1 MNQPVTVTELT
12 RGIKSIIENE
22 FSFVYVTG
30 ELSNFKDHSSGHFYF
45 TLKDE
50 KAQISAIMWST
61 RNKVLIFTP
70 RNGMKVLVKGRI
82 TLYETRGSYQIDV
95 FDMQPAGMGELQIA
109 FEKLKQKLFD
119 EGLFDASIKK
129 EIPEYPE
136 RVGIVTAE
144 TGAAL
149 QDFLRVTEKRYPIVK
164 LYLFSATMQGAG
176 SAESIVKAVRA
187 ANKKEYDLDVIVI
200 TRGGGSIED
209 LWSLNEEI
217 VAREIRRSKIPV
229 VSAIGHEIDFTI
241 SDFVSDLR
249 APTPSA
255 AAEMIFPDR
264 SELVRRIN
272 EYSDDLKN
280 IIYSKLNNLKKLLD
294 NTSGNYYFRRTKD
307 VINEYKF
314 RLDELDKNIVNSISL
329 KFNNLKRSLGSSEKL
344 LNSLSPDQ
352 VLKRG
357 FTIVTKNKKVISRKL
372 YLRKFDNVEI
382 RFYDGETPAVITQA
396 VKSNKTVSQKDSD
409 NNMDTLYN

>member
-1 MNQPVTVTELT
+1 MNQPVTITELT

-22 FSFVYVTG
+22 FSFVYVVG

-61 RNKVLIFTP
+61 RNKELIFAP
-70 RNGMKVLVKGRI
+70 KNGMKVLVKGRI

-95 FDMQPAGMGELQIA
+95 FDMQPAGMGELQAA
-109 FEKLKQKLFD
+109 FEKLKQKLYD

-129 EIPEYPE
+129 ELPEYPD

-176 SAESIVKAVRA
+176 SAESIVKALRA
-187 ANKKEYDLDVIVI
+187 ANKREYNLDVIVL

-217 VAREIRRSKIPV
+217 VAREIRKSNVPV

-241 SDFVSDLR
+241 SDFISDLR

-264 SELVRRIN
+264 SELVRRID

-280 IIYSKLNNLKKLLD
+280 IIYSKLNNLKKLID
-294 NTSGNYYFRRTKD
+294 NSSGNYYFRRTSD

-314 RLDELDKNIVNSISL
+314 RLDELDKNIENKISL
-329 KFNNLKRSLGSSEKL
+329 KLNDLKRSLDSSEKL

-357 FTIVTKNKKVISRKL
+357 FTIVTKNKKVISRKI
-372 YLRKFDNVEI
+372 YLKRFDNVEI
-382 RFYDGETPAVITQA
+382 KFYDGESSAVITQA
-396 VKSNKTVSQKDSD
+396 NRSPKSVSQNEQIIM
-409 NNMDTLYN
+409 NNE

>member
-1 MNQPVTVTELT
+1 MNQPVTITELT

-45 TLKDE
+45 TLKDD

-61 RNKVLIFTP
+61 RNKELIFAP
-70 RNGMKVLVKGRI
+70 KNGMKVLVKGRI

-129 EIPEYPE
+129 ELPEYPK

-164 LYLFSATMQGAG
+164 LYLFNATMQGAG

-187 ANKKEYDLDVIVI
+187 ANKKEYNLDIIVV

-217 VAREIRRSKIPV
+217 VAREIRRSGVPV

-264 SELVRRIN
+264 SELVRRID
-272 EYSDDLKN
+272 EYSADLKN
-280 IIYSKLNNLKKLLD
+280 IIYSKLNNLKKLID
-294 NTSGNYYFRRTKD
+294 NTSGNYYFRRTSD

-314 RLDELDKNIVNSISL
+314 RLDELDKNIVNKISL
-329 KFNNLKRSLGSSEKL
+329 KLNNLKRSLDSSEKL

-357 FTIVTKNKKVISRKL
+357 FTIVTKNKKVISRKIFL
-372 YLRKFDNVEI
+372 KKFDNVEI
-382 RFYDGETPAVITQA
+382 KFYDGESSAVITQA
-396 VKSNKTVSQKDSD
+396 NKSPKEVSQNEQIIM
-409 NNMDTLYN
+409 NNE